1 MKPYKEINP
10 SATSL
15 SQIDFKSGQL
25 FRGEG
30 FIKYDDLPRV
40 CAEIKARAPN
50 YSSDS
55 NGVKWS
61 LLSSIDELVGGGQDY
76 RIQLDLE
83 FKYPLECQRC
93 LEIYEEKLNTSS
105 VFILKN
111 TQEEVDNFPLD
122 NDDEDALLNSHHFDL
137 IELFEDEILL
147 NLPLKPKHPIEECHP
162 KDILVV
168 VLSDEDSTEILLD
181 EDRISTTN
189 PFANLK
195 KLKFDA

>member
-50 YSSDS
+50 YLSDS
-55 NGVKWS
+55 NSVKWS

-93 LEIYEEKLNTSS
+93 LEIYEEKEKLLRVTANYNK
-105 VFILKN
+105 ILENYTGKVLKVDGKESIEKVHLHVVEYLEKN
-111 TQEEVDNFPLD
+111 
-122 NDDEDALLNSHHFDL
+122 DL
-137 IELFEDEILL
+137 
-147 NLPLKPKHPIEECHP
+147 
-162 KDILVV
+162 V
-168 VLSDEDSTEILLD
+168 
-181 EDRISTTN
+181 
-189 PFANLK
+189 
-195 KLKFDA
+195 